1 MSDGKDA
8 GFYIELQSTG
18 SRDFKRVV
26 LRPPR
31 TTYFP
36 GAFFMRRYLFLMSL
50 LPAFLQ
56 FHFFRCGWIT
66 GSKKNMWC
74 WRHVPDCRLVGL
86 EL

>member
-36 GAFFMRRYLFLMSL
+36 GAFFMRGQFWVGEHDLPKRDTPFCFACVGTCLLLFGER
-50 LPAFLQ
+50 FL
-56 FHFFRCGWIT
+56 
-66 GSKKNMWC
+66 
-74 WRHVPDCRLVGL
+74 
-86 EL
+86 